1 MRKIFKTKLFS
12 RWAKKAGLT
21 NEALAG
27 AVAEMSAGLVDV
39 DLGGGVVKK
48 RVAQP
53 GQGKRGSTRTLLAT
67 NFNDRWFFIFGF
79 EKNERNNI
87 TNKELVALKL
97 LSGDLLALNDAQLA
111 EALVE
116 KKLFEVPYEQT
127 DN

>member
-1 MRKIFKTKLFS
+1 MGKIFKTKLFS

-53 GQGKRGSTRTLLAT
+53 GQGKHGSTRTLLAT
-67 NFNDRWFFIFGF
+67 RI
-79 EKNERNNI
+79 
-87 TNKELVALKL
+87 
-97 LSGDLLALNDAQLA
+97 SG
-111 EALVE
+111 
-116 KKLFEVPYEQT
+116 
-127 DN
+127 

>member
-111 EALVE
+111 EALVA

>member
-21 NEALAG
+21 NEALVG

-67 NFNDRWFFIFGF
+67 NFNDRWFFVFGF
-79 EKNERNNI
+79 EKNERVNI
-87 TNKELVALKL
+87 TKKELVALKL

-111 EALVE
+111 EALVA
-116 KKLFEVPYEQT
+116 KKLFEVSYEQT
-127 DN
+127 EN